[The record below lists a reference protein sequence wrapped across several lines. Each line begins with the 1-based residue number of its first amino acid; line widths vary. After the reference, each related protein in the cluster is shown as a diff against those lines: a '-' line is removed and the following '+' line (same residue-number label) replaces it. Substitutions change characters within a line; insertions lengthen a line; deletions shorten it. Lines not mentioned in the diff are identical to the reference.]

1 MSGAIAGYPASMA
14 KQNEKISDATKDA
27 ERRDAAA
34 QHGAPQ
40 VPTADEAAAA
50 DRKGKTDPKA
60 AEAYEDYLD
69 TAKDVQGEGRIP

>member
-1 MSGAIAGYPASMA
+1 MA
-14 KQNEKISDATKDA
+14 DKTEKISDATKDA
-27 ERRDAAA
+27 EARDAEA

-50 DRKGKTDPKA
+50 DRNGGASPEA

-69 TAKDVQGEGRIP
+69 KAKDAKGEGRIP